1 MINVFGIANAATNV
15 VNPPIAATLRVSDG
29 EIVNDDYSV
38 TPCTT
43 DLLCTIKVQA
53 LSTSDLQRID
63 NITQQADMRAVYIAG
78 GIKGLNRALQ
88 TGGDVLNFY
97 GSDWLVTQVLEE
109 WGFGRWSKIVVT
121 RQATPPPP
129 P

>member
-1 MINVFGIANAATNV
+1 MINVFAIANTATNP
-15 VNPPIAATLRVSDG
+15 VNPPITAILRVSDG
-29 EIVNDDYSV
+29 ETVNSDFSV
-38 TPCTT
+38 TPNTT

-53 LSTSDLQRID
+53 LSTSDLQRIQ
-63 NITQQADMRAVYIAG
+63 NITQQSDMRAVYIAG

-109 WGFGRWSKIVVT
+109 WGYGRWSKLAVT
-121 RQATPPPP
+121 RQTSPAPE
-129 P
+129 